1 MFQPKTDRIKQL
13 AERYPYR
20 IIELEHIFDKPTNIY
35 IDFAN
40 VMGWQERLGWHI
52 SLKRLK
58 QLLDSFDTVR
68 DVKFYSGTLVGD
80 VSSENLIKEVKSY
93 KKIYLPDAE
102 TIVRQVQ
109 GIFDQ
114 KYSTSNLL

>member
-1 MFQPKTDRIKQL
+1 MFKPKTERIRQL
-13 AERYPYR
+13 AKEYPER
-20 IIELEHIFDKPTNIY
+20 ISELGQIFDKSTNIY

-40 VMGWQERLGWHI
+40 VMGWQDRLGWHI

-80 VSSENLIKEVKSY
+80 
-93 KKIYLPDAE
+93 
-102 TIVRQVQ
+102 TH
-109 GIFDQ
+109 
-114 KYSTSNLL
+114 